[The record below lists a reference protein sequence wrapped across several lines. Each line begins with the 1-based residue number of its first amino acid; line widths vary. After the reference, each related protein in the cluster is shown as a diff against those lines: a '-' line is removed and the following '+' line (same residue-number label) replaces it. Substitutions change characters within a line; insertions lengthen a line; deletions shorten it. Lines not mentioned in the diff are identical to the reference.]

1 MHQTPDG
8 ANDVNATHEK
18 PLKARKSGLVRT
30 RYNYRAGEVTLAQVD
45 IVRSQLRFVIIDVFN
60 CDVDFHKRLQTY
72 KNTAG
77 RR

>member
-1 MHQTPDG
+1 MR
-8 ANDVNATHEK
+8 NLWTH
-18 PLKARKSGLVRT
+18 KSGLVKT
-30 RYNYRAGEVTLAQVD
+30 CYNYRAGDVTLAQED

-60 CDVDFHKRLQTY
+60 RDVDFHKRLQTY